1 MTEFSTQKPLEKLN
15 YSDGITSKK
24 SPLKYKG
31 QRKGMKSYSKFI
43 EDLLE
48 KLS

>member
-1 MTEFSTQKPLEKLN
+1 MTMRYNFVDIAIKQEIRDLLR
-15 YSDGITSKK
+15 
-24 SPLKYKG
+24 